1 MRAYRIGLES
11 TRLRYFEAV
20 ARSGSIRSAARKLNI
35 APSAIS
41 RSISQLEQELDTPL
55 FSRGR
60 QSLKLTSAGEILVY
74 HVRATHAELNKA
86 CDLIDDLKGLKR
98 GHVTI
103 AVAESP
109 SRSLLPEFM
118 AQFWEKYPEISAEI
132 SIMGSQQA
140 FDAVAE
146 GEFDLALAF
155 DDSKSRKPAGRLASA
170 SLPLGAVVHPDHPLA
185 ARREVRMRDFVGE
198 RVLLSDSSLTL
209 ALSIEKAM
217 RHAFTEISPRLRTN
231 SIALMTAMSI
241 RGCGVAFQT
250 RVGIETELARGD
262 LVFIPLRDAHLSSR
276 ELVLAARPP
285 AHLSRTA
292 AVLGGMI
299 ARMLGRTK

>member
-1 MRAYRIGLES
+1 MRAHRLGLVS
-11 TRLRYFEAV
+11 TRLHYFEAV
-20 ARSGSIRSAARKLNI
+20 SRSGSIRSAARRLNI

-41 RSISQLEQELDTPL
+41 RGISQLEQELDAPL

-60 QSLKLTSAGEILVY
+60 QRLNLTSAGEILAY
-74 HVRATHAELNKA
+74 HVRASHAELDKA
-86 CDLIDDLKGLKR
+86 RDLIDDLKGLRR

-118 AQFWEKYPEISAEI
+118 ARFWEKYPEISAEV

-146 GEFDLALAF
+146 GEVDLALAF
-155 DDSKSRKPAGRLASA
+155 NDGKPRKPANRLASA
-170 SLPLGAVVHPDHPLA
+170 NLPLGAVLRPDHPLA
-185 ARREVRMRDFVGE
+185 AKREVRMRDFGGE
-198 RVLLSDSSLTL
+198 RILLSDSSLTL

-217 RHAFTEISPRLRTN
+217 RHALPEISPRLRTN

-241 RGCGVAFQT
+241 HGCGVAFQT
-250 RVGIETELARGD
+250 RIGVETELARGD
-262 LVFIPLRDAHLSSR
+262 LVFVPLRDPHLGSR

-285 AHLSRTA
+285 AHLSKTA

-299 ARMLGRTK
+299 ARVLDRTR